1 MQGIARSSGHQ
12 KADNCIYYLSL
23 CCRRSSTPWKTKKNC
38 WQHVEL
44 ANWVSLSNPH
54 HYLQLSHVIG
64 CWKNKIEHEPCSP
77 GSLLAMRPCL
87 LSKVV
92 TLSVLP
98 SHRFFEVNL
107 NPCHQLVVR
116 GAKHLGLS
124 TCPRANCQ
132 GWYKLFALLPC
143 LQISRI
149 SFESWT
155 CRASQ
160 RNEKNV
166 LRTLNCRSGSW
177 QGAARRVSF
186 CSCICASFQAWKCK
200 IRRQRLQLHWPVFYV
215 LNEFGSWAADDLHVL
230 DWMHP
235 WLRTSCIRE
244 GLRSEF
250 WICKQRMANAPN
262 SFEFRLPISCDDAN
276 WPYPIDHPLALIFF
290 WTHCWSL
297 MYI

>member
-23 CCRRSSTPWKTKKNC
+23 CCRRSSSTPWKTKKNC

-44 ANWVSLSNPH
+44 TSWVSLSSPH
-54 HYLQLSHVIG
+54 HYLQLSHVIT

-87 LSKVV
+87 LSEVV
-92 TLSVLP
+92 ALSVLP

-116 GAKHLGLS
+116 GAKHLRLS
-124 TCPRANCQ
+124 ACPRANCQ
-132 GWYKLFALLPC
+132 GWHKLLPLLAC
-143 LQISRI
+143 LHISRI

-166 LRTLNCRSGSW
+166 LRTFNCRSGSW

-186 CSCICASFQAWKCK
+186 CSSICASFQAWKCK
-200 IRRQRLQLHWPVFYV
+200 IRRQRLQLHWP
-215 LNEFGSWAADDLHVL
+215 
-230 DWMHP
+230 
-235 WLRTSCIRE
+235 
-244 GLRSEF
+244 
-250 WICKQRMANAPN
+250 
-262 SFEFRLPISCDDAN
+262 
-276 WPYPIDHPLALIFF
+276 FF
-290 WTHCWSL
+290 
-297 MYI
+297 MF